1 MIRIVA
7 ALAVVL
13 ATAPSA
19 SAQTQPVAG
28 TRVKT
33 ITIPVTPAPEDATPA
48 TLPVAASESDLAFG
62 AFQRGR
68 YLEAAARAEKIASN
82 DPRALT
88 LLGELYGEGLG
99 VPRDLKRSFGYYQR
113 AHERGDNAA
122 TFAVAMGYLQG
133 IGVAQ
138 NREQAA
144 KLLRIAAD
152 KGHAAAA
159 YNLSLLYLQ
168 GQVLKPDFA
177 EAARLMRIAAEK
189 DIADAQHALAIFH
202 QEGKGVA
209 KDERESVR
217 WLRRAAKLDHVP
229 ATIELAIALFN
240 GRGTEKDEKAA
251 AQAMRRAA
259 LKGNPLAQNRLARMM
274 SAGRGVE
281 KNVVEAMAWHLMA
294 RSQNVSDPMLDD
306 IFGDMNPDDKK
317 KAQDILRAW
326 LLSKAPPA

>member
-1 MIRIVA
+1 MKRALPVLL
-7 ALAVVL
+7 ALAFAL
-13 ATAPSA
+13 PAA
-19 SAQTQPVAG
+19 AQTPPAAR
-28 TRVKT
+28 TKVKT
-33 ITIPVTPAPEDATPA
+33 ITIPAAPSPEDAMPTA
-48 TLPVAASESDLAFG
+48 FPVTASESDLAFG

-68 YLEAAARAEKIASN
+68 YLEAATRAEKLASS

-99 VPRDLKRSFGYYQR
+99 VPRDLKRSFNYYQR

-133 IGVAQ
+133 IGVER
-138 NREQAA
+138 NRDQAA

-168 GQVLKPDFA
+168 GQVVKPDFA
-177 EAARLMRIAAEK
+177 EAAKLMRIAAEK
-189 DIADAQHALAIFH
+189 DIADAQHALAIFY
-202 QEGKGVA
+202 QEGKGIE

-240 GRGTEKDEKAA
+240 GRGVDKDEKAA

-274 SAGRGVE
+274 SAGRGIDR
-281 KNVVEAMAWHLMA
+281 NVVEAMAWHLLA
-294 RSQNVSDPMLDD
+294 RSQSVADPMLDD
-306 IFGDMNPDDKK
+306 VFGDMNAEDKK